1 MKKKLIYGLA
11 FIGMSTLLTGCHMKH
26 GWTEETCTEPRTCS
40 VGGETE
46 GEALGHTWLE
56 ATCTEPKIC
65 SVCGET
71 EGEAL
76 GHTWTEAANDAS
88 IACAICNFSAE
99 ELLNKPFGD
108 EEITSIDMTLNSD
121 MTLNMS
127 DDDSGAAMEVN
138 FTSDID
144 TQVCPTATH
153 LVGSFSL
160 NMLGRDVTQGIESYE
175 IVNPDGSSLV
185 YDKDYDTSTWIYFDS
200 EADVVSDYVFAL
212 NASSF
217 TSYEMVEPAKGA
229 TEYVINATAPY
240 GVFNNMLEVS
250 GVESFTEK
258 APFGEEII
266 KMQLVFDAETKMV
279 KSIDFSLDNPI
290 TDDGVTLT
298 KFDVFVTYNQY
309 NNVDVV
315 VPSNIQSAAIS
326 EDEFYSLDTDFDED
340 ASETEPVV
348 DENVSATGVENVD
361 TDLYEEPINGI
372 GKVDMPDEH
381 VPDDFTVEAATIDGV
396 TPAPG
401 DQTMLSVMPKKGER
415 YYVNEI
421 LYMFQDMYGEDINP
435 FWAELVVSYL
445 DFTPNSFIDEVK
457 TYGITEERK
466 TATAMLYDMGVL
478 SETDALATGISSAD
492 LSSLVSALRN
502 KDTDTINGNLNR

>member
-1 MKKKLIYGLA
+1 MGSRSLKGLRLVCCASRSPFFLALKKPLRKNTDLWEDGKKMKKKLIYGLA

-200 EADVVSDYVFAL
+200 EAMSVPFLQLSNSIYIIVRDTNHIVMIFNCISVF
-212 NASSF
+212 F
-217 TSYEMVEPAKGA
+217 YHITC
-229 TEYVINATAPY
+229 
-240 GVFNNMLEVS
+240 
-250 GVESFTEK
+250 
-258 APFGEEII
+258 
-266 KMQLVFDAETKMV
+266 QLA
-279 KSIDFSLDNPI
+279 
-290 TDDGVTLT
+290 
-298 KFDVFVTYNQY
+298 
-309 NNVDVV
+309 
-315 VPSNIQSAAIS
+315 
-326 EDEFYSLDTDFDED
+326 
-340 ASETEPVV
+340 
-348 DENVSATGVENVD
+348 
-361 TDLYEEPINGI
+361 
-372 GKVDMPDEH
+372 
-381 VPDDFTVEAATIDGV
+381 
-396 TPAPG
+396 
-401 DQTMLSVMPKKGER
+401 
-415 YYVNEI
+415 
-421 LYMFQDMYGEDINP
+421 
-435 FWAELVVSYL
+435 
-445 DFTPNSFIDEVK
+445 
-457 TYGITEERK
+457 
-466 TATAMLYDMGVL
+466 
-478 SETDALATGISSAD
+478 
-492 LSSLVSALRN
+492 
-502 KDTDTINGNLNR
+502 